1 LGDHPN
7 IEFMGKP
14 ISKSV
19 LKSTI
24 SDIQKDK
31 LRMLFPEAFTE
42 GKIDWEQLRYTLG
55 ENLEDDDEHFRLVW
69 KGKEKCFTL
78 IHNPVNGRL
87 KQNKRESIHWKDT
100 ENYFFEGDN
109 LDILKMMQE
118 EYAEKIKMIYI
129 DPPYNTGKKFVYND
143 YFSECS
149 QKNIKKASSISEESL
164 NLFNTNNSAGR
175 YHSNW
180 LSMMYPRLFLA
191 RKLLRDDGVIFVSI
205 DDHEVHNLRV
215 IMDEIF
221 DGRNFVEQ
229 IIWKKRSS
237 PPNDKVI
244 GASHEY
250 ILIYAKNNRN
260 LKLFRKER
268 TSKQLER
275 YKNPDNHPKGPW
287 TPGDLMANVKGGR
300 YVKSLYFP
308 IVNPKTGEEHYP
320 SSNGN
325 WRFNKETIEELLKNN
340 EIYFGKNGNGR
351 PKLKRFL
358 SDVKKG
364 TPYPTI
370 WDDVPLNQCGSKE
383 MKKLLG
389 NLAIF
394 DNPKPCMLIVELL
407 KLGTSKEDII
417 LDFFAGSCTT
427 AHAVMTLNEQDEG
440 NRKFIMIQ
448 IPEPTKEDSEAFKF
462 GYKTVAEIGKAR
474 LRTVIKQL
482 EIEQAKKITN
492 DHENSAS
499 SDKINKNRKFGFRVY
514 KFAKFE

>member
-1 LGDHPN
+1 
-7 IEFMGKP
+7 MGKS
-14 ISKSV
+14 ISKNV

-31 LRMLFPEAFTE
+31 LQMLFPEAFTE
-42 GKIDWEQLRYTLG
+42 GKIDWEQLRYSLG

-69 KGKEKCFTL
+69 KGKEKCFTS
-78 IHNPVNGRL
+78 IHSPVHGRL
-87 KQNKRESIHWKDT
+87 KLNKKESVHWKDS

-109 LDILKMMQE
+109 LDILKILQE
-118 EYAEKIKMIYI
+118 GYAEKIKMIYI

-143 YFSECS
+143 YFSEYP
-149 QKNIKKASSISEESL
+149 QKNSKKTTSVGSNDLNISNSNESAS
-164 NLFNTNNSAGR
+164 R

-229 IIWKKRSS
+229 IIWKKRNS

-250 ILIYAKNNRN
+250 ILIYAKNNKN
-260 LKLFRKER
+260 VKLFRKER
-268 TSKQLER
+268 TSEQLER

-287 TPGDLMANVKGGR
+287 TAGDLMANVKGGR

-308 IVNPKTGEEHYP
+308 IINPKTGEAHYP

-325 WRFNKETIEELLKNN
+325 WRFNKEKIDRLLKNN

-358 SDVKKG
+358 SETNQG
-364 TPYPTI
+364 TSYPTI
-370 WDDVPLNQCGSKE
+370 WDKVPLNHCGSKE
-383 MKKLLG
+383 MQKILG

-407 KLGTSKEDII
+407 KLGTSKDDII

-427 AHAVMTLNEQDEG
+427 AHAVITLNEQDGG

-448 IPEPTKEDSEAFKF
+448 IPEPTREDSEASKS
-462 GYKTVAEIGKAR
+462 GYETVADIGKAR
-474 LRTVIKQL
+474 LNIVIKQL
-482 EIEQAKKITN
+482 EIEHKNNAR
-492 DHENSAS
+492 E
-499 SDKINKNRKFGFRVY
+499 DKESNNLKLGFRVY
-514 KFAKFE
+514 KFERFE